1 MAQSRTTFGKRQRER
16 DKQAKQQAKQ
26 EKRQARASERDR
38 DEGPTTPSVSPAE
51 EARAL
56 NALAHLQEQFGAG
69 ALAIE
74 QFEEA
79 RDELRKSL
87 TID

>member
-26 EKRQARASERDR
+26 EKRQARASDRDR
-38 DEGPTTPSVSPAE
+38 DEPTSPSVSPAE

-56 NALAHLQEQFGAG
+56 NALAHLQERFGAG
-69 ALAIE
+69 ELTIE